1 MPCSLDGPEQ
11 AKSKIIM
18 LKFLKEFRGRNS
30 TRPVREEAKKLNGEK
45 DRESVSKSDQD
56 MLEEEEEDE
65 EGEEGE
71 DVDAVVPVDPYASIK
86 MQRDKTKWI
95 ILHYSPFK
103 AVWDWVILLLV
114 LYTAVFTPYS
124 AAFLLTEEEIRM
136 ELNKDAHTRNQNA
149 HGGRADPLVIVDL
162 IVDLM
167 FIADILINFR
177 TTYVEN
183 GEVVSDKHR
192 IAINYV
198 KGWFLID
205 TIAAIPFDLLLFGS
219 GTAETMKITG
229 ILKTARLLR
238 LLRVIRRIEQ
248 FAEYGSAMLLLLMV
262 TFTLIAHWL
271 ACVFYAIANM
281 ERPLLEAPISW
292 LDGLANL
299 IEHPYIVNDTTSG
312 PSIKTKYITALYF
325 TFTSLTSIG
334 FGNVAPNTNAEKIF
348 SIFAM
353 MLGSLLSAAIF
364 GNVSSI
370 MLRMYQGSDELHEK
384 LQSVKDF
391 VTFHHIPKT
400 LANRLQ
406 ESFQHNWAYTNGID
420 MNNVLKSFP
429 ECLQADI
436 CLHLNRNLLNTCP
449 AFKGASPGCLRILST
464 KFKSTHAPPGDTLFH
479 PGDILTSIY
488 FIARGSVEIT
498 KDSTVMAILGK
509 DDIFGEDSVCGPR
522 KGGSVSK
529 SMYSV
534 RALSYCDINKID
546 LSDLLEIMQL
556 YPEFA
561 EQFLER
567 FQVTFN
573 LKKGTLLHRRVRQKL
588 DDETLR
594 FIRQRR
600 PRLQCKRRLTDDGEC
615 GLRHRRV
622 GSGEGRSVSGEVRE
636 ESEEEE
642 GVGIVEFSTEAATHD
657 ITEDDFTTVRCVV
670 RCVRDVHRGVGG
682 DVGCVVC
689 RGVRCSLWF
698 LCELWLSVLKLVTHI
713 VSYRRSSEKG
723 RRTEKEDLKS
733 KEAARKSLPKTHA
746 LPVRKDNTSESL
758 TAQQGLSPIA
768 SSGTTYTP
776 KSSSSTGHLWKFPAL
791 DCEIRQHPEKGS
803 IQSLSDLEHRV
814 ENLYDRMHKFESD
827 LFNTVDSILNIL
839 GQKPKVT
846 RESLDLTTSPT
857 NKGDKSAR
865 PKGGKFTKAASEAES
880 TAKTS

>member
-1 MPCSLDGPEQ
+1 MAEGRGRRGSE

-30 TRPVREEAKKLNGEK
+30 TRPVDDEAKKLNGEK
-45 DRESVSKSDQD
+45 DRDSGSKSDR
-56 MLEEEEEDE
+56 EDE
-65 EGEEGE
+65 S
-71 DVDAVVPVDPYASIK
+71 VVAIDPYASIK
-86 MQRDKTKWI
+86 LQRDKTKWI

-114 LYTAVFTPYS
+114 LYTAVFTPYY

-136 ELNKDAHTRNQNA
+136 ELNKHARTRMQKSD
-149 HGGRADPLVIVDL
+149 GGRADPLVIVDL

-167 FIADILINFR
+167 FIADILVNFR

-183 GEVVSDKHR
+183 GEVVSDKHK
-192 IAINYV
+192 IAVNYV

-219 GTAETMKITG
+219 GTTETMKITG

-299 IEHPYIVNDTTSG
+299 MENPYIVNDTTSG

-334 FGNVAPNTNAEKIF
+334 FGNVAPNTNLEKIF

-420 MNNVLKSFP
+420 MNNVLKGFP

-449 AFKGASPGCLRILST
+449 AFKGASPGCLRVLSL
-464 KFKSTHAPPGDTLFH
+464 KFRSTHAPPGDTLLH

-488 FIARGSVEIT
+488 FIARGSVEIS
-498 KDSTVMAILGK
+498 KDDTVMAILGK
-509 DDIFGEDSVCGPR
+509 NDIFGEDFADGER
-522 KGGSVSK
+522 WERETVSK
-529 SMYSV
+529 SMYFV
-534 RALSYCDINKID
+534 RALSYCDFNKIE
-546 LSDLLEIMQL
+546 LSDLREILQL

-561 EQFLER
+561 EQFLKR

-573 LKKGTLLHRRVRQKL
+573 LKKGTLLHRRVKQKL

-600 PRLQCKRRLTDDGEC
+600 PRLQCKRRGTDDT

-622 GSGEGRSVSGEVRE
+622 NGAGEGGRGNGEGRED
-636 ESEEEE
+636 SEEES
-642 GVGIVEFSTEAATHD
+642 GGGILEFSPQAASHRV
-657 ITEDDFTTVRCVV
+657 TEDDFHADPAAKKCKARIQRERPATDPRKPA
-670 RCVRDVHRGVGG
+670 
-682 DVGCVVC
+682 
-689 RGVRCSLWF
+689 
-698 LCELWLSVLKLVTHI
+698 EPKA
-713 VSYRRSSEKG
+713 
-723 RRTEKEDLKS
+723 RT
-733 KEAARKSLPKTHA
+733 
-746 LPVRKDNTSESL
+746 LPVKKDNTSESL
-758 TAQQGLSPIA
+758 TTAQQGLSPMA

-776 KSSSSTGHLWKFPAL
+776 KSSSSTGHLWKFPPL
-791 DCEIRQHPEKGS
+791 DYEIRQHPEKGS
-803 IQSLSDLEHRV
+803 IQSLSDVEHRL
-814 ENLYDRMHKFESD
+814 ESLHERMHKFESD
-827 LFNTVDSILNIL
+827 LFTTVDSILNLL
-839 GQKPKVT
+839 GQKPKVM
-846 RESLDLTTSPT
+846 RDSAEICTSPG
-857 NKGDKSAR
+857 NKGDKSVR
-865 PKGGKFTKAASEAES
+865 PKKS
-880 TAKTS
+880 